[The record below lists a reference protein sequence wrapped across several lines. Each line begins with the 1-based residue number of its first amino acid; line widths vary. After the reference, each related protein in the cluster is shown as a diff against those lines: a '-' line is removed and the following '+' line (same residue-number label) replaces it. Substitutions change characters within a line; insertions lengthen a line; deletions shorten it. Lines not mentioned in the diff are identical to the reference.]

1 MGVKRCTCG
10 PARAS
15 KSAWAT
21 GLVSRRNLIPDTRDQ
36 QTRLD
41 RRRGLARLFSDD
53 NTHIVELYEKV
64 QIGANVYVVP

>member
-1 MGVKRCTCG
+1 MGRRANRHGKARKSHLVSTGGYSMGVKRSSCG

-36 QTRLD
+36 
-41 RRRGLARLFSDD
+41 
-53 NTHIVELYEKV
+53 
-64 QIGANVYVVP
+64 